1 MYSNAEGIEWVEEL
15 AYTAGG
21 QIGEISR
28 QTDKAVLFRN
38 GTANRLPVGTKIY
51 ETDTPVCMAVV
62 DGRNPLYLKM
72 VEWGGRILS
81 TGMTNPI
88 LVWCFFIDGM

>member
-62 DGRNPLYLKM
+62 DGRKLLYLKM
-72 VEWGGRILS
+72 VEG
-81 TGMTNPI
+81 
-88 LVWCFFIDGM
+88 